1 MRGQWQGEAMFTL
14 RRPLAPGD
22 PKAER
27 ERIRRALAWPL
38 YGIGILVV
46 IQSLQALVGGV
57 LSRLGIMPRD
67 GVGALGILTSPLVH
81 GSWGHLMANVP
92 ALWVLAILSLYG
104 FPRAT
109 RTAVPLIWLLGGLGV
124 WLFARESFHIGASGL
139 THGLMFFAVV
149 IGIRR
154 RDAPSI
160 ALAIVVLFLYGSM
173 IWGVLPSSPGVSF
186 EAHLFGA
193 VIGALCG
200 WFLYRRD
207 PFPVYRRYDWEDEQN
222 PEDDPREY

>member
-1 MRGQWQGEAMFTL
+1 MFNL
-14 RRPLAPGD
+14 RRPLPPSNPGV
-22 PKAER
+22 ER
-27 ERIRRALAWPL
+27 KRIRRALLWPL
-38 YGIGILVV
+38 YGIGVLVA
-46 IQSLQALVGGV
+46 IQVLQTLVGGG
-57 LSRLGIMPRD
+57 LFRLGILPRD
-67 GVGALGILTSPLVH
+67 AMGALGILTSPLVH

-92 ALWVLAILSLYG
+92 ALWVLGTLSLYG

-109 RTAVPLIWLLGGLGV
+109 RAAVPLIWLLGGLGV
-124 WLFARESFHIGASGL
+124 WLFARGNFHIGASGL

-149 IGIRR
+149 MGIRR

-173 IWGVLPSSPGVSF
+173 IWGVLPSRPGVSF

-193 VIGALCG
+193 VVGALCG

-207 PFPVYRRYDWEDEQN
+207 PFPTYRRYDWENDQE
-222 PEDDPREY
+222 PEDDPRDY